1 MALSVDI
8 TKRLGK
14 FFLNVS
20 FETEG
25 CIMGILGKSGC
36 GKSMT
41 LKCIAGIEKPDTG
54 RIVLDGKVF
63 FDSEKHINL
72 TPQKRSVGYLFQNY
86 ALFPGMTVEENI
98 AVTMKGSKAERA
110 EQVRKELERFGL
122 SGLEKQYPGELSG
135 GQAQR
140 VALARMLVT
149 KPSIILLDEPFSALD
164 ASLKEKLQEDLFR
177 MMSEYGGEVI
187 MVTHDRNEVYKFC
200 PSLMVI
206 NEGHTVITGN
216 TRDIFKDP
224 CYCDAA
230 VITGC
235 KNISAARRIDDH
247 TVEAVDWHMKLHTAV
262 KAEEDIRYVGIRAMN
277 IEEVGDGSLEN
288 TIPVRLHDSMQTQFD
303 IMVYCES
310 RDDPGV
316 ILTRRT
322 AKYTDEFIP
331 VEEPKFWHM
340 PPESLLLLK

>member
-36 GKSMT
+36 GISMT

-164 ASLKEKLQEDLFR
+164 TLTKTSMHRWYLEVMEHIRLSTLFITHDIDEAIILSDRICLLTGQPGHITAEITITQPRPRPEDFNLTPEFLAYKKDILEKL
-177 MMSEYGGEVI
+177 
-187 MVTHDRNEVYKFC
+187 
-200 PSLMVI
+200 
-206 NEGHTVITGN
+206 
-216 TRDIFKDP
+216 
-224 CYCDAA
+224 
-230 VITGC
+230 
-235 KNISAARRIDDH
+235 
-247 TVEAVDWHMKLHTAV
+247 
-262 KAEEDIRYVGIRAMN
+262 
-277 IEEVGDGSLEN
+277 
-288 TIPVRLHDSMQTQFD
+288 
-303 IMVYCES
+303 
-310 RDDPGV
+310 
-316 ILTRRT
+316 
-322 AKYTDEFIP
+322 
-331 VEEPKFWHM
+331 
-340 PPESLLLLK
+340 